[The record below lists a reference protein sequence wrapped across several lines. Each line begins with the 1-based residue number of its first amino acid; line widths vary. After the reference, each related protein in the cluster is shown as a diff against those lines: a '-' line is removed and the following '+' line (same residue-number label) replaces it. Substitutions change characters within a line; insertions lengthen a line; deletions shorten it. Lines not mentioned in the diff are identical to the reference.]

1 MREKKN
7 SMEVWNRKKKNQLS
21 FGQPKAEEGRERM
34 RERERERE
42 QMTGV
47 L

>member
-21 FGQPKAEEGRERM
+21 FGQQESGGRKRKD
-34 RERERERE
+34 ERERERE
-42 QMTGV
+42 NK
-47 L
+47 